1 MDLRYEPTTA
11 ELTPKDVL
19 EQLRSHRLLGEAPSR
34 ELAWLASH
42 GELRRMKTGEILT
55 SRAKGPIE
63 ELYILL
69 TGRVGMYHVN
79 GGVER
84 KIIEWSSGDITGL
97 LPYSRLRLPPGVGR
111 VEEPTE
117 LFVVHGRHLE
127 DLTRECHFV
136 TTVCVRVMLDRAR
149 HFQKEDLHLARMASL
164 GRLAAGLA
172 HELDNPASA
181 IVRGAKLLV
190 SRLQEADLAARRLGE
205 LGMSAAQLEAA
216 ERLRDHCLA
225 SPLQQIRSPLEQGRH
240 EEAIAD
246 WLAHQGVQLEDYE
259 PLAETGLTVE
269 MLDDLVAA
277 VGPQHVEPALRWIGT
292 VCAVRTLGE
301 EVGEAA
307 VGISDLVKA
316 VKGFTQMDSAPELQP
331 VAVEQGLAQTLAV
344 LRSKAR
350 AKSVRVSLEVEPGLR
365 PVLGVVGELNQIW
378 ANLLE
383 NAVDAVDSG
392 GSVAIFA
399 RAEGDAMVV
408 DFIDDGPGIPA
419 ELREKVFE
427 PFFTT
432 KAVGE
437 GTGLGL
443 DIVRRLVDRHEGSIE
458 LTSRPGHTEFRV
470 RLPVDAG
477 EARSAG

>member
-1 MDLRYEPTTA
+1 
-11 ELTPKDVL
+11 
-19 EQLRSHRLLGEAPSR
+19 
-34 ELAWLASH
+34 
-42 GELRRMKTGEILT
+42 
-55 SRAKGPIE
+55 
-63 ELYILL
+63 
-69 TGRVGMYHVN
+69 
-79 GGVER
+79 
-84 KIIEWSSGDITGL
+84 
-97 LPYSRLRLPPGVGR
+97 
-111 VEEPTE
+111 
-117 LFVVHGRHLE
+117 
-127 DLTRECHFV
+127 
-136 TTVCVRVMLDRAR
+136 
-149 HFQKEDLHLARMASL
+149 
-164 GRLAAGLA
+164 
-172 HELDNPASA
+172 
-181 IVRGAKLLV
+181 
-190 SRLQEADLAARRLGE
+190 
-205 LGMSAAQLEAA
+205 
-216 ERLRDHCLA
+216 
-225 SPLQQIRSPLEQGRH
+225 
-240 EEAIAD
+240 
-246 WLAHQGVQLEDYE
+246 
-259 PLAETGLTVE
+259 
-269 MLDDLVAA
+269 
-277 VGPQHVEPALRWIGT
+277 
-292 VCAVRTLGE
+292 
-301 EVGEAA
+301 
-307 VGISDLVKA
+307 
-316 VKGFTQMDSAPELQP
+316 MDSAPELQP